1 VSQGNKYAPALEV
14 LERTLSFP
22 CEYVIKAF
30 GPCTPEFEACVL
42 ARAKDALS
50 AECVRLQ
57 GVKTTRS
64 GDRMSV
70 SVALSVESAE
80 QIVGAYAS
88 MSGCTGLITL
98 M

>member
-1 VSQGNKYAPALEV
+1 MSQGNKYAPALEV

-22 CEYVIKAF
+22 CAYVIKAF
-30 GPCTPEFEACVL
+30 GPCSPELEAGVL
-42 ARAKDALS
+42 ALAKDALS

-57 GVKTTRS
+57 GIKTTRS

-70 SVALSVESAE
+70 SVELSVDSAE
-80 QIVGAYAS
+80 QIVAAYAS
-88 MSGCTGLITL
+88 MSGCPGLITL

>member
-1 VSQGNKYAPALEV
+1 MSQGNKYAPALEV

-30 GPCTPEFEACVL
+30 GPCTPEFEEGVM
-42 ARAKDALS
+42 ARAIDALS

-70 SVALSVESAE
+70 SVELKATNAE
-80 QIVGAYAS
+80 EIVAAYAS
-88 MSGCTGLITL
+88 MASCPGLITL
-98 M
+98 L